1 MTCTHDTSIHRA
13 VAAVPRRLDYGRV
26 ISVQDDDDED
36 DGDDEDDE
44 DDGDDDDDDDEEES
58 GMPPGWSD

>member
-36 DGDDEDDE
+36 DGDD
-44 DDGDDDDDDDEEES
+44 DDDDDEEES